1 MREALDDGTL
11 AEDPAFALG
20 QRELRAVIV
29 SFEHKF
35 IFMKVPKTAGTSV
48 EVFLSQVA
56 GSDAIVTPV
65 KPPEPDHEPRNYE
78 STRANYRGVPAHDAR
93 TARRS
98 PGPAAVRG
106 KRPLYFNH
114 MSAQLAHD
122 RIGAK
127 RWNQF
132 FKFCFERNPW
142 DKVISAYF
150 WETRNDAV
158 RPPFDEWIG
167 ILGNIKS
174 DRRLYTIDDKLAVDF
189 VGRYE
194 TLEADLRTALE
205 RSGVTT
211 TVELP
216 RAKGAVRRTDA
227 RLVINATADAAIA
240 REFAPEIE
248 QFGYT
253 RPPEIPWE

>member
-1 MREALDDGTL
+1 M
-11 AEDPAFALG
+11 
-20 QRELRAVIV
+20 IV

-56 GSDAIVTPV
+56 GDDAIVTPV

-78 STRANYRGVPAHDAR
+78 STRANVRAAYAHALPDRAALAR
-93 TARRS
+93 TR
-98 PGPAAVRG
+98 AAVKG
-106 KRPLYFNH
+106 NRPLYFNH
-114 MSAQLAHD
+114 MSAQLARD
-122 RIGAK
+122 RIGTK
-127 RWNQF
+127 RWEQF

-142 DKVISAYF
+142 DKVISSYF

-158 RPPFDEWIG
+158 RPPFDEWMNV
-167 ILGNIKS
+167 LGNIKS
-174 DRRLYTIDDKLAVDF
+174 DRRLYTIDNQTVVDF

-194 TLEADLRTALE
+194 QLEADLRTALE

-211 TVELP
+211 TIELP
-216 RAKGAVRRTDA
+216 RAKGTVRRTDA
-227 RLVINATADAAIA
+227 RLVINAAADAAIA

>member
-1 MREALDDGTL
+1 M
-11 AEDPAFALG
+11 
-20 QRELRAVIV
+20 IV

-56 GSDAIVTPV
+56 GADAIVTPV
-65 KPPEPDHEPRNYE
+65 KPPEPDHQPRNYE
-78 STRANYRGVPAHDAR
+78 STRANIRAAYAHALGDRAAFAR
-93 TARRS
+93 TR
-98 PGPAAVRG
+98 AAVRG

-122 RIGAK
+122 RIGAR
-127 RWNQF
+127 RWDQF

-158 RPPFDEWIG
+158 RPPFDEWIDVP
-167 ILGNIKS
+167 GNIKS
-174 DRRLYTIDDKLAVDF
+174 DRRLYTIDDKVVVDF

-194 TLEADLRTALE
+194 ALEIDLRTALE

-211 TVELP
+211 TIELP

-227 RLVINATADAAIA
+227 RLVIDARADAAIA

-248 QFGYT
+248 QFGYA